1 MQWDTR
7 SAAETRTYLRV
18 GAEQLEFIDGGN
30 DISWVAGAGVSFQ
43 RGRNEMFIDLSRSI
57 GPSNAGL
64 VISRDQLRLRWTRDM
79 TPRLALVAGVRGTYD
94 DSVDPDAIYQARTY
108 ATGDLGL
115 QWRWQEEFT
124 LRVAIDYTWQE
135 FEDGIDD
142 ATSSGAMA
150 SVIWQPIQ
158 RRR

>member
-1 MQWDTR
+1 
-7 SAAETRTYLRV
+7 
-18 GAEQLEFIDGGN
+18 
-30 DISWVAGAGVSFQ
+30 
-43 RGRNEMFIDLSRSI
+43 
-57 GPSNAGL
+57 
-64 VISRDQLRLRWTRDM
+64 
-79 TPRLALVAGVRGTYD
+79 
-94 DSVDPDAIYQARTY
+94 VDPDAIYQARTY